1 MVQQDT
7 FGLRTADAA
16 GKNAFET
23 FDGDHIRFTE
33 AELEKWL
40 DAYFTAQVADGSA
53 PRRRRAGAHRLY
65 QRV

>member
-1 MVQQDT
+1 MNATKWNTQDT

-23 FDGDHIRFTE
+23 FDGDHIHTE

-40 DAYFTAQVADGSA
+40 DAYFTA
-53 PRRRRAGAHRLY
+53 
-65 QRV
+65 